1 MRGLRSVVLTVI
13 LLAGLAGCRNTGGHT
28 SWSRRGEPPAVSVPP
43 PAFSSVPVAPTP
55 PVSGTLEP
63 NPSGH

>member
-1 MRGLRSVVLTVI
+1 MRGLSSVVVTVI
-13 LLAGLAGCRNTGGHT
+13 LLAGLAGCRNTGGQT
-28 SWSRRGEPPAVSVPP
+28 SWSRRGELPTVGVPP
-43 PAFSSVPVAPTP
+43 PAFSSVPAAPTP